1 MERSRERKARLHLN
15 RARELLQPSFGGV
28 DDREMFSTGGE
39 SQNKERKQLLVIH
52 EADRKTKKSH
62 KFQERTPQNDDFIR
76 LILNEEDDAARLKR
90 IRWMKETYGID
101 SSFATEYRHKIFR
114 SCTMLEIASD
124 LLHAK
129 MVKDL
134 LDEGANPNW
143 VGVESGADRDEIR
156 NHSEHAELRTQLTE
170 DEHGEIIKYPNAVHT
185 AKYGD
190 EYRHSY
196 MTIYIPAPIERA
208 VSSALTCSMFLAD
221 DGGVVEMLLQRGADP
236 NLVGLTTRERLL
248 EEVPTDG
255 ANEKR
260 VARIRATQEKRRRI
274 YKLLVRYD
282 MREAQILKDA

>member
-1 MERSRERKARLHLN
+1 M
-15 RARELLQPSFGGV
+15 
-28 DDREMFSTGGE
+28 
-39 SQNKERKQLLVIH
+39 
-52 EADRKTKKSH
+52 
-62 KFQERTPQNDDFIR
+62 
-76 LILNEEDDAARLKR
+76 ILNEEDDAARLKR

-101 SSFATEYRHKIFR
+101 SSFTTEYRHKIFR

-156 NHSEHAELRTQLTE
+156 NHSENAELRTQLTE

-196 MTIYIPAPIERA
+196 MTIGGPYNSFRAPIERA

-236 NLVGLTTRERLL
+236 NLVRLTSRESLL

-282 MREAQILKDA
+282 MREAQDLEGSMGVDATVENAA